1 MQLGILKLPPSD
13 GIVPGAGNNFII
25 QTYGSNLPFGV
36 TQKISFDD
44 IVFSLDNVTFAPVIS
59 SHSTEIDYL
68 STQLFSLSAI
78 TDQQT
83 ESLAKNI
90 TDYVTKS
97 FLDLTLS
104 LYPIDSIRYTT
115 SLTNPATII
124 PNTVWVLVG
133 QSNLVAG
140 VGTTASPGDK
150 NLTTITF
157 NPGNSATN
165 DTPGNFNLGEYGHP
179 VKVIE
184 LPSHSHRVSPI
195 GQEDNKVIPGLIM
208 QSSGGGFAKNV
219 QRLVSTPTGGNL
231 PHNNVPPVYGMYIW
245 RRIG

>member
-13 GIVPGAGNNFII
+13 GIVPGAGNNFVI
-25 QTYGSNLPFGV
+25 QTYSSNLPLGV
-36 TQKISFDD
+36 TQKISFENM
-44 IVFSLDNVTFAPVIS
+44 IFPIDNVTFSPVIS

-78 TDQQT
+78 ADQQAK
-83 ESLAKNI
+83 SLAKDI

-97 FLDLTLS
+97 FFDLTLS

-133 QSNLVAG
+133 QSNLIAG

-150 NLTTITF
+150 NLTTVTF
-157 NPGNSATN
+157 FTGNSATN
-165 DTPGNFNLGEYGHP
+165 ETPGNFNLGEYGHP
-179 VKVIE
+179 VTVPE
-184 LPSHSHRVSPI
+184 LPAHKHRVTPL
-195 GQEDNKVIPGLIM
+195 GQEDGVAKPGLII
-208 QSSGGGFAKNV
+208 QSSGGGFTRNV
-219 QRLVSTPTGGNL
+219 QPLVSTFTGGNL
-231 PHNNVPPVYGMYIW
+231 PHNNVPPVYGVYIW